1 MKDTGDY
8 YRNYYRN
15 ASMDIHA
22 VVPTEAVNVS
32 DCDQLNSSRGQRM
45 TMVHRTKLFLIVS
58 LLSYCHQTAW
68 LHRLSQ
74 LT

>member
-8 YRNYYRN
+8 YRNT
-15 ASMDIHA
+15 SMDIHA
-22 VVPTEAVNVS
+22 VVPTEAVNIS

-45 TMVHRTKLFLIVS
+45 RLVQRTKLFLIVS

-68 LHRLSQ
+68 LHRSSQ
-74 LT
+74 LP